1 VIGNRRE
8 LGVTALER
16 GRIERLRE
24 LARGGPGNLGELLAM
39 RVDPSWAVR
48 REVIAVLGELG
59 DSALP
64 ALSASLSSERDD
76 ETRIAAT
83 VDALV
88 ASAGNVDEALE
99 ALAADATA
107 AVRAD
112 VAQILGR
119 RRNPASIP
127 RLAELA
133 RNADDNVAVAAIEGL
148 GRVGGRAVV
157 DELVR
162 AVESRSF
169 FRTFAAIDVLGKSS
183 DPRAIAPLGALLDNP
198 HFSFEA
204 ARALG
209 RTGDRAATG
218 PLSLLVASPIDSL
231 VRVAAQALLDLRHRH
246 EERFGTTAP
255 IDGALVRA
263 VPRSAARRLVQ
274 CASGADTNEQ
284 VAIYTVLGCLGD
296 EAAGPALLRALDGP
310 APVARA
316 AAEALER
323 ISSDSD
329 DQLLVALW
337 EGDSTRRQMLL
348 PGVRSGRATDAI
360 IACLNDPDAVVRRLA
375 CEALGRIGS
384 GRAVPDLFEVLDDSS
399 AAVVQAATSAIVSL
413 GHQETPAL
421 AARAARS
428 PLPPVRRAAL
438 RILSLIGS
446 AQAFEVLAGA
456 VRDAEPRVREAAII
470 GLSLLEVPEALSLLL
485 TLAENEVASI
495 RAVALRAL
503 GDGFWR
509 DTSVGERLSAALQDS
524 DAWVRYYAC
533 QAIGKLKLSTHV
545 EPLATRVGD
554 PAGQVR
560 VSAIEA
566 LSHLPGDTAFA
577 VLLDAAQSDE
587 LDLRRAALIGLGLA
601 GRPAAIGI
609 LLANAGAEDA
619 ATRLITLS
627 ALANIEA
634 PETLAALRRAAR
646 DPDESVRMAAIGFLG
661 AGSGTEAVQI
671 LAGFLLDP
679 VLGERARAVLS
690 TPHEQR
696 VAGLSSALQTA
707 NDELAVQLTG
717 LLARLNR
724 ADATAALF
732 EALTLPNAAARR
744 AAATTLGAIGSRE
757 ALAAL
762 QRLSVDDPDPA
773 MRRICALILVQ

>member
-1 VIGNRRE
+1 
-8 LGVTALER
+8 
-16 GRIERLRE
+16 
-24 LARGGPGNLGELLAM
+24 M

-59 DSALP
+59 ETALP
-64 ALSASLSSERDD
+64 ALRASLSGERDD

-88 ASAGNVDEALE
+88 ASTGDVDAALS
-99 ALAADATA
+99 ALPADAIA
-107 AVRAD
+107 AVHAD
-112 VAQILGR
+112 VGQILGR

-169 FRTFAAIDVLGKSS
+169 FRTFAAIDVLGKSA
-183 DPRAIAPLGALLDNP
+183 DPRAIVPLGALLDNP
-198 HFSFEA
+198 HYSFEA

-218 PLSLLVASPIDSL
+218 PLSRLLASPIDSQ
-231 VRVAAQALLDLRHRH
+231 VRVAAQALMDLRQRH
-246 EERFGTTAP
+246 EERFGTTVP
-255 IDGALVRA
+255 LDGALARA
-263 VPRSAARRLVQ
+263 IPRSAVRRLVQ

-296 EAAGPALLRALDGP
+296 AAAAPTLLSALDGP

-337 EGDSTRRQMLL
+337 EGDSARRQMLL
-348 PGVRSGRATDAI
+348 PGMRSGRATDAI
-360 IACLNDPDAVVRRLA
+360 VACLNDRDATVRRLA

-384 GRAVPDLFEVLDDSS
+384 GRAVPDLFDVLDDSS
-399 AAVVQAATSAIVSL
+399 VGVVQAASSAIVSL
-413 GHQETPAL
+413 GHPETPAL
-421 AARAARS
+421 AARAACS
-428 PLPPVRRAAL
+428 PLPAVRRAAL
-438 RILSLIGS
+438 RILSVLGS
-446 AQAFEVLAGA
+446 ASAFAVLAGA
-456 VRDAEPRVREAAII
+456 TRDADSRVREAAII
-470 GLSLLEVPEALSLLL
+470 GLSLLELPEALTLLL
-485 TLAENEVASI
+485 ALADNDAPPI
-495 RAVALRAL
+495 RAAALRAL
-503 GDGFWR
+503 GDGCWR
-509 DTSVGERLSAALQDS
+509 DTSVGERLGAALHDR

-560 VSAIEA
+560 VAAIEA

-577 VLLDAAQSDE
+577 ALLDAVRSDE
-587 LDLRRAALIGLGLA
+587 IDLRRAALIGLGLS
-601 GRPAAIGI
+601 GRPEAIGS
-609 LLANAGAEDA
+609 LLANAGADDA

-634 PETLAALRRAAR
+634 PETLVALARAAR
-646 DPDESVRMAAIGFLG
+646 DPDESVRMAAVGFLG
-661 AGSGTEAVQI
+661 AENGTEATQI

-679 VLGERARAVLS
+679 LLGERARAVLS

-707 NDELAVQLTG
+707 NDELAVHLTG

-732 EALTLPNAAARR
+732 EALTLPNAASRR

-757 ALAAL
+757 ALTEL
-762 QRLSVDDPDPA
+762 QRLSIEDSDPE

>member
-1 VIGNRRE
+1 VSGTRRE
-8 LGVTALER
+8 LGVTVLER
-16 GRIERLRE
+16 RRIERLRE
-24 LARGGPGNLGELLAM
+24 LARGGSGNIGELLAM

-48 REVIAVLGELG
+48 REVIAVLAELG
-59 DSALP
+59 EPVLT

-88 ASAGNVDEALE
+88 ASTGDVDAALG
-99 ALAADATA
+99 ALPTDSTA
-107 AVRAD
+107 AVNAD

-133 RNADDNVAVAAIEGL
+133 RNVDDNVAVAAIEGL

-162 AVESRSF
+162 AVESKSF

-183 DPRAIAPLGALLDNP
+183 DPRAIAPLAALLDNP
-198 HFSFEA
+198 HYSFEA

-218 PLSLLVASPIDSL
+218 PLALLLASPIDSL
-231 VRVAAQALLDLRHRH
+231 VRVAAQALVELRQKHD
-246 EERFGTTAP
+246 ERFGMTAP
-255 IDGALVRA
+255 IDGALVRTI
-263 VPRSAARRLVQ
+263 PRSAIRRLMQ

-296 EAAGPALLRALDGP
+296 EAAAPALLRALDGP
-310 APVARA
+310 TPVARA

-329 DQLLVALW
+329 EQLLVALR
-337 EGDSTRRQMLL
+337 EGDSARRQMLL
-348 PGVRSGRATDAI
+348 PGMQSGRASDAI
-360 IACLNDPDAVVRRLA
+360 VACLSDRDAVVRRLA
-375 CEALGRIGS
+375 CDALGRIGS
-384 GRAVPDLFEVLDDSS
+384 GRAVPDLFGVLDDSS
-399 AAVVQAATSAIVSL
+399 VAVVQAATSAIVSL
-413 GHQETPAL
+413 GSPETPAL
-421 AARAARS
+421 AVRAASS
-428 PLPPVRRAAL
+428 PLPAVRRAAL
-438 RILSLIGS
+438 RILSLVGLPP
-446 AQAFEVLAGA
+446 AFEVLATA
-456 VRDAEPRVREAAII
+456 TQDADPRVREAAII
-470 GLSLLEVPEALSLLL
+470 GLSLLEVPEALALLL
-485 TLAENEVASI
+485 TLAESEAAPI

-509 DTSVGERLSAALQDS
+509 DAIVGERLGAALQAPDP
-524 DAWVRYYAC
+524 WVRYYAC

-545 EPLATRVGD
+545 EPLAARVGD
-554 PAGQVR
+554 AAGQVR
-560 VSAIEA
+560 VAAIEA

-577 VLLDAAQSDE
+577 ALLEAARSGE
-587 LDLRRAALIGLGLA
+587 VDLRRAALIGLGLS
-601 GRPAAIGI
+601 GRPEALGP
-609 LLANAGAEDA
+609 LLANAGADDA

-627 ALANIEA
+627 ALANIRA
-634 PETLAALRRAAR
+634 PETLAALARAAR
-646 DPDESVRMAAIGFLG
+646 DPDESVRTAAVGFLG
-661 AGSGTEAVQI
+661 TASGTGATQI
-671 LAGFLLDP
+671 LASLLLDP
-679 VLGERARAVLS
+679 VLGELARRVLA
-690 TPHEQR
+690 TPHEHR
-696 VAGLSSALQTA
+696 VAGLSSALHTA

-732 EALTLPNAAARR
+732 EALTLPNAASRR

-757 ALAAL
+757 GLSAL
-762 QRLSVDDPDPA
+762 QRLSIEDPDPE